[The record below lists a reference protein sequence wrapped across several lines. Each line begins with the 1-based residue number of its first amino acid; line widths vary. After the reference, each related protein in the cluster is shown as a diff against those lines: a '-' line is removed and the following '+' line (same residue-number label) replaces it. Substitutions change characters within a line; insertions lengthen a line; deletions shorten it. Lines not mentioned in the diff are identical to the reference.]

1 VEVVR
6 VVAEVLGK
14 EVAEVREV
22 LLQNTK
28 RFFRLPSA
36 SSSAMTVR

>member
-1 VEVVR
+1 
-6 VVAEVLGK
+6 VAEVLGK
-14 EVAEVREV
+14 EVAEVREA

-36 SSSAMTVR
+36 SPASSSTMTVR